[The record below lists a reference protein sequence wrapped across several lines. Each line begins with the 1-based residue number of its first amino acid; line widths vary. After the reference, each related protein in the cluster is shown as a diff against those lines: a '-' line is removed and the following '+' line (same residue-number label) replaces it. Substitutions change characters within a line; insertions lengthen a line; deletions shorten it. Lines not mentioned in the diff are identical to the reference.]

1 MKKQILLLA
10 ITTLSIGAYAQT
22 TPTIGVEAGLSSS
35 GMRGDAVNNLN
46 DLLDFADGMISTRNR
61 TGFYAG
67 INTSIPLGGGISVQ
81 PGIYYTQKG
90 YEMNGNFAI
99 KGMEFLGA
107 NAKAQLQNDYI
118 DIPVLIKADLGGF
131 QVFGG
136 PQVSY
141 LASSKL
147 KATASVLGISLLNE
161 KMDTKDQFNSW
172 DMGLTGGIGYQFK
185 SGFNVSAAYN
195 YGLSK
200 VDANKNIAGYNNGF
214 KVGIGIKF

>member
-10 ITTLSIGAYAQT
+10 IIVTASSGAFAQT
-22 TPTIGVEAGLSSS
+22 PVIGVEAGLASYK
-35 GMRGDAVNNLN
+35 MRGDAVNNLN
-46 DLLDFADGMISTRNR
+46 ELLDFADGTVKTQNR

-67 INTSIPLGGGISVQ
+67 INASLPLGSGISVQ
-81 PGIYYTQKG
+81 PGLYYTQKG
-90 YEMNGNFAI
+90 YEMVGDFAV

-107 NAKAQLQNDYI
+107 NAKAKLQNDYI
-118 DIPVLIKADLGGF
+118 DVPVLIKADLGGF

-136 PQVSY
+136 PQFSF

-147 KATASVLGISLLNE
+147 KTTASVLGVSLLN
-161 KMDTKDQFNSW
+161 KTMDAKDQFNSF

-185 SGFNVSAAYN
+185 SGFNVSASYN

-200 VDANKNIAGYNNGF
+200 VDANKNIAGYNDGF
-214 KVGIGIKF
+214 KVGVGISF

>member
-1 MKKQILLLA
+1 MKKQILLLVM
-10 ITTLSIGAYAQT
+10 TTLSVGAFAQT
-22 TPTIGVEAGLSSS
+22 TPKIGVEAGLSSS

-46 DLLDFADGMISTRNR
+46 DLLDFADGMISTKNR

-90 YEMNGNFAI
+90 YEMHGDFAV

-141 LASSKL
+141 LASSQL
-147 KATASVLGISLLNE
+147 KATASVLGVSLLNE

-185 SGFNVSAAYN
+185 NGFNVTAAYN

-200 VDANKNIAGYNNGF
+200 VDANKNVAGYNNGF
-214 KVGIGIKF
+214 KVGIGIQF

>member
-10 ITTLSIGAYAQT
+10 ITTISLGAVSQK
-22 TPTIGVEAGLSSS
+22 PTIGVEAGLSSF
-35 GMRGDAVNNLN
+35 GMRGDAVDNLN
-46 DLLDFADGMISTRNR
+46 SLLDFADGMISTKNR

-67 INTSIPLGGGISVQ
+67 ANVSIPLGAGVSVQ
-81 PGIYYTQKG
+81 PGLHYTQKG
-90 YEMNGNFAI
+90 YELVGDFAI
-99 KGMEFLGA
+99 KGAEFLGA
-107 NAKAQLQNDYI
+107 NAKAKLQNDYI

-136 PQVSY
+136 PQFSY

-147 KATASVLGISLLNE
+147 KTTASVLGINLLNE
-161 KMDTKDQFNSW
+161 TMDAKDQFNSW

-185 SGFNVSAAYN
+185 QGFNVSASYN

-200 VDANKNIAGYNNGF
+200 VDANKSVAGFNNGF
-214 KVGIGIKF
+214 KVGVGINF

>member
-1 MKKQILLLA
+1 MKKQILLLT
-10 ITTLSIGAYAQT
+10 ITTLSIGAFAQT

-35 GMRGDAVNNLN
+35 RMRGDAVNNLN
-46 DLLDFADGMISTRNR
+46 DLIDFSDGMISTKNR

-67 INTSIPLGGGISVQ
+67 INTSIPLGAGVSVQ

-90 YEMNGNFAI
+90 YEMHGDFAI

-136 PQVSY
+136 PQISY

-147 KATASVLGISLLNE
+147 KMNASVLGINLFNE
-161 KMDTKDQFNSW
+161 KIDTKDQFNSW

-200 VDANKNIAGYNNGF
+200 VDANKNVAGYNNGF

>member
-10 ITTLSIGAYAQT
+10 ITTLSIGAFAQ

-46 DLLDFADGMISTRNR
+46 DLLDFADGMISTKNR

-67 INTSIPLGGGISVQ
+67 INTSIPLGAGVSVQ

-90 YEMNGNFAI
+90 YEMHGDFAI

-136 PQVSY
+136 PQISY

-147 KATASVLGISLLNE
+147 KMNASVLGINLFNE
-161 KMDTKDQFNSW
+161 KIDTKDQFNSW

-200 VDANKNIAGYNNGF
+200 VDANKNVAGYNNGF
-214 KVGIGIKF
+214 KVGIGLKF

>member
-10 ITTLSIGAYAQT
+10 ITTISLGAFAQK
-22 TPTIGVEAGLSSS
+22 PTIGVEAGLSSF
-35 GMRGDAVNNLN
+35 GMRGDAVDNLN
-46 DLLDFADGMISTRNR
+46 SLLDFADGMISTKNR

-67 INTSIPLGGGISVQ
+67 ANVSIPLGAGVSVQ
-81 PGIYYTQKG
+81 PGLHYTQKG
-90 YEMNGNFAI
+90 YELVGDFAI
-99 KGMEFLGA
+99 KGAEFLGA
-107 NAKAQLQNDYI
+107 NAKAKLQNDYI

-136 PQVSY
+136 PQFSY

-147 KATASVLGISLLNE
+147 KTTASVLGINLLNE
-161 KMDTKDQFNSW
+161 TMDAKDQFNSW

-185 SGFNVSAAYN
+185 QGFNVSASYN

-200 VDANKNIAGYNNGF
+200 VDANKNVAGFNNGF
-214 KVGIGIKF
+214 KIGVGINF

>member
-10 ITTLSIGAYAQT
+10 ITTLSIGAFAQT
-22 TPTIGVEAGLSSS
+22 PSIGVEAGLSSS

-46 DLLDFADGMISTRNR
+46 DLLDFADGMISTKNR

-67 INTSIPLGGGISVQ
+67 INTSIPLGGGVSVQ
-81 PGIYYTQKG
+81 PSLYYTQKG
-90 YEMNGNFAI
+90 YEMHGDFAI

-136 PQVSY
+136 PQISY

-147 KATASVLGISLLNE
+147 KMNASMLGVSLFNE
-161 KMDTKDQFNSW
+161 TVDSKDQFNSW

-200 VDANKNIAGYNNGF
+200 VDANKNVAGYNNGF
-214 KVGIGIKF
+214 KVGIGLRF